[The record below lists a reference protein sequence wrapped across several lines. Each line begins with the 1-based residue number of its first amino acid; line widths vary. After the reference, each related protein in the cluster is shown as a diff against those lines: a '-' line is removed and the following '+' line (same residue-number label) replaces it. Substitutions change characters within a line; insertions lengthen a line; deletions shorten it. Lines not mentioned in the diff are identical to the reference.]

1 MMPVLNMLFV
11 GLAIYRLKQLQVLY
25 ALPSFYT
32 KTAVYWV
39 KLVLASAI
47 ASAAV
52 VELLFTAA
60 MSPLSGIFNLFT
72 VSLLIQTAAYVI
84 AIRLHYYEQ
93 TRAHKS
99 SGILLLFWLAT
110 ILTSL
115 VTLRTDHS
123 ARYPPF
129 VLYSSVRVMRYAM
142 LFLVTSLFS
151 LELWPRKL
159 SEYVLAEDND
169 GNIASASRF
178 GVRAPRDDANIFS
191 QLIFSWLSPLFKMG
205 QSKQISEDDLWEIP
219 SSCLPT
225 NIAQIF
231 GANWQHELNQR
242 EHCTPSLAR
251 ALWRTAGPYF
261 ILGGVFKLMQ
271 DILTL
276 LKPVLLS
283 LLLGFV
289 ASHTTDSPQP
299 MSYGYFYACC
309 MLVLQNIQTI
319 VLHQSLQV
327 GTDTGLKV
335 RSSLTTAIYKKAMR
349 LSNETRQ
356 EYTTGNISTLYSV
369 DVDRIGAVTDYA
381 HILWSG
387 PMQIS
392 MVVYMLYN
400 TLGWSVFAGVAIMV
414 ISIPLNSWIS
424 KRMRVLQSEQMKN
437 KDKRTTMI
445 SEVLSGVRVIKL
457 YAWER
462 SFISRIQHVRESLE
476 LVSLSKYGRMIALTS
491 VSMTTVPFLVS
502 FTTFLIYSVFDGASR
517 GPLTAQLVFVS
528 LALFNLLRFPLTMI
542 PIVISTIVN
551 ANVAMGRVHKLLT
564 SDELDLDSVT
574 RLESVRRP
582 KRGPSAQDSSANDDK
597 AVAVQVTDGSF
608 RWSSKDSA
616 LLDNINFSA
625 LSDEHLAI
633 VGRVGS
639 GKSSLLS
646 ALLGDMRK
654 ENGDVT
660 VCGHV
665 AYVPQQP
672 WIMNATLRSN
682 ILFGLKYDEAFY
694 NRVIDACAL
703 RPDLEMLTAGDM
715 TEIGE
720 KGINLSGGQK
730 ARVSLARAVYAR
742 ADVYI
747 LDDPLSAVDAHVARH
762 LFDQVLGPAG
772 LLKSRC
778 RIHATNA
785 IQFIG
790 KCDSVLMLQDGLVA
804 ECGAVSDL
812 MERRGLVYSLIQEY
826 GVSEPASLAASRQI
840 TPSASTMNLATVQMA
855 CNIGDGDIRR
865 RRSTLNS
872 MPPTSIAPTHRA
884 GQLRAT
890 ADSGQGTLIM
900 KEVSAVGKVSIA
912 TYMDYFRASTWSS
925 WVLFAVGMTLSQGFL
940 VLSNIWLKVW
950 SSANDI
956 RMRDGTPESHSMLY
970 YIAIYGILGLISAV
984 FSYTQ
989 SIVLWSVCA
998 VRCGRAT
1005 HRNMLDAVLR
1015 SPMSF
1020 FDTTPLGRV
1029 LQRFSKD
1036 QTSVDEVIPRTFGSW
1051 LQNLVSIVFSLAV
1064 IMYLMPAFGLMIVP
1078 TVIFFFYLKN
1088 HFLDTSRMLKRL
1100 LSTTRSPIYSSFE
1113 ETLAGVSTI
1122 RAFGK
1127 SDSFIAENLQRL
1139 TANHR
1144 CAYLLLAM
1152 NRWLAIRQ
1160 EIVSALIIFVTAMLG
1175 VISLLY
1181 GKADVGVIGLS
1192 LSYALQNTQ
1201 QINWMLRMEGDLENS
1216 MCDYVR
1222 VQEYEQLTPEAP
1234 DVIEDHRPDRS
1245 WPEQGMV
1252 EFKNYSTRY
1261 REGLDLVLKD
1271 VSFAVKPRE
1280 KVGIVGRT
1288 GAGKSSLTLALFRII
1303 EAAEGQILL
1312 DGEDI
1317 AQYGLFDV
1325 RSKLSI
1331 IPQDPVLFA
1340 GTVRDNLDPFNT
1352 YSDQDIWRAL
1362 EHARLADFVRA
1373 KDERLEFVVTQG
1385 GENFSVGQR
1394 QLICLARALL
1404 KHAKVLVLDEATAA
1418 IDPESDAIIQDSIR
1432 KEFKDCT
1439 VLTIAH
1445 RLNTIIDSDRILV
1458 LDEGQ
1463 VAEFDTP
1470 DALLAKEDGLFRGL
1484 WERANE
1490 S

>member
-1 MMPVLNMLFV
+1 
-11 GLAIYRLKQLQVLY
+11 
-25 ALPSFYT
+25 
-32 KTAVYWV
+32 
-39 KLVLASAI
+39 
-47 ASAAV
+47 
-52 VELLFTAA
+52 
-60 MSPLSGIFNLFT
+60 
-72 VSLLIQTAAYVI
+72 
-84 AIRLHYYEQ
+84 
-93 TRAHKS
+93 
-99 SGILLLFWLAT
+99 
-110 ILTSL
+110 
-115 VTLRTDHS
+115 
-123 ARYPPF
+123 
-129 VLYSSVRVMRYAM
+129 MRYAK
-142 LFLVTSLFS
+142 LFS
-151 LELWPRKL
+151 VVSVFCIELWPRKL
-159 SEYVLAEDND
+159 PVFVLAEDD
-169 GNIASASRF
+169 EDDEALTSRF
-178 GVRAPRDDANIFS
+178 SVRVPKEDANIFS
-191 QLIFSWLSPLFKMG
+191 QLAFSWLSPLFKI
-205 QSKQISEDDLWEIP
+205 SRIKQISEEDLWEIP
-219 SSCLPT
+219 ASCRPAI
-225 NIAQIF
+225 IAQIF
-231 GANWQHELNQR
+231 DSNWQHELNQR
-242 EHCTPSLAR
+242 EKRNPSLLW
-251 ALWRTAGPYF
+251 ALLRTAGPYF
-261 ILGGVFKLMQ
+261 LLGGLFKLMQ
-271 DILTL
+271 DILAL

-289 ASHTTDSPQP
+289 ASHMTDSPQS

-309 MLVLQNIQTI
+309 MLVLQISQTI
-319 VLHQSLQV
+319 VLHQSLLIN
-327 GTDTGLKV
+327 TETGLRI
-335 RSSLTTAIYKKAMR
+335 RSSLTTAIYKKALR
-349 LSNETRQ
+349 LSSETRQ
-356 EYTTGNISTLYSV
+356 EYTTGKISTLYSV
-369 DVDRIGAVTDYA
+369 DVDRIGVVADYA

-387 PMQIS
+387 PLQIS

-414 ISIPLNSWIS
+414 VSIPLNGWIS
-424 KRMRVLQSEQMKN
+424 RRVRTLQSEQMKN

-462 SFISRIQHVRESLE
+462 SFIRKIQHVRESLE
-476 LVSLSKYGRMIALTS
+476 LVSLSKYGRMVALTS

-502 FTTFLIYSVFDGASR
+502 FTTFLIYSVFDSVSR
-517 GPLTAQLVFVS
+517 GPLTAKLVFVS
-528 LALFNLLRFPLTMI
+528 LALFNMLRFPLTMV
-542 PIVISTIVN
+542 PIVLSTVVN
-551 ANVAMGRVHKLLT
+551 SNVALGRVHKLLL
-564 SDELDLDSVT
+564 SDELDLESVT
-574 RLESVRRP
+574 RLESVSRSSR
-582 KRGPSAQDSSANDDK
+582 KPSTQGNSIDDGNI
-597 AVAVQVTDGSF
+597 AVQVSSGSF
-608 RWSSKDSA
+608 RWSSKDSVQ
-616 LLDNINFSA
+616 LDNISLSA
-625 LSDEHLAI
+625 LSGEHLAI
-633 VGRVGS
+633 VGRVGA

-654 ENGDVT
+654 EAGNVVVRGQ
-660 VCGHV
+660 V

-682 ILFGLKYDEAFY
+682 ILFGLKHDEAFY

-730 ARVSLARAVYAR
+730 ARVSLARAVYSR

-762 LFDQVLGPAG
+762 LFDQVLGPTG
-772 LLKSRC
+772 LLKLCC

-790 KCDSVLMLQDGLVA
+790 KCDSVLMLQEGRIVESGTVDN
-804 ECGAVSDL
+804 L
-812 MERRGLVYSLIQEY
+812 MERRGLVYNLIQEY
-826 GVSEPASLAASRQI
+826 GVSEPASLAPSSQI
-840 TPSASTMNLATVQMA
+840 TPSSSTVRLEIAETASNIGELHAQRQSSTLDSILSASTAPV
-855 CNIGDGDIRR
+855 RR
-865 RRSTLNS
+865 
-872 MPPTSIAPTHRA
+872 TS
-884 GQLRAT
+884 QLRAAT
-890 ADSGQGTLIM
+890 ESEQGTLIS
-900 KEVSAVGKVSIA
+900 KEVSAAGKVSIA
-912 TYMDYFRASTWSS
+912 TYMDYFRASTWSG
-925 WVLFAVGMTLSQGFL
+925 WAIFAIGMTLSQGFL

-956 RMRDGTPESHSMLY
+956 RMRDGAPEIHSVLY
-970 YIAIYGILGLISAV
+970 FIAIYGMLGLVSAI
-984 FSYTQ
+984 FTFGQ
-989 SIVLWSVCA
+989 STVLWSVCA

-1020 FDTTPLGRV
+1020 FDTTPLGRI
-1029 LQRFSKD
+1029 LQRFSND
-1036 QTSVDEVIPRTFGSW
+1036 QTSVDEVIPRTFGLW
-1051 LQNLVSIVFSLAV
+1051 LQNLVSIVLSLAV
-1064 IMYLMPAFGLMIVP
+1064 IVYLMPAFGLMIIP
-1078 TVIFFFYLKN
+1078 TILFFFYLKSY
-1088 HFLDTSRMLKRL
+1088 FLDTSRQIKRL

-1113 ETLAGVSTI
+1113 ETLVGVSTI

-1127 SDSFIAENLQRL
+1127 SYSFMAENLQRL
-1139 TANHR
+1139 TVNHR

-1160 EIVSALIIFVTAMLG
+1160 EVVSALIIFVTAMLG
-1175 VISLLY
+1175 VASLLY
-1181 GKADVGVIGLS
+1181 GRADVGVIGLS

-1234 DVIEDHRPDRS
+1234 DVIEDCRPERS

-1252 EFKNYSTRY
+1252 EFKSYSTRY

-1271 VSFAVKPRE
+1271 VSFAVNPCE

-1288 GAGKSSLTLALFRII
+1288 GAGKSSLALALFRII

-1340 GTVRDNLDPFNT
+1340 GTVRENLDPFNT
-1352 YSDQDIWRAL
+1352 YSDQDIWQAL
-1362 EHARLADFVRA
+1362 EHARLADFIRT
-1373 KDERLEFVVTQG
+1373 KDERLEFVVTQC

-1404 KHAKVLVLDEATAA
+1404 KRAKVLVLDEATAA

-1458 LDEGQ
+1458 LDQGQ

-1470 DALLAKEDGLFRGL
+1470 SALLVKEAGLFKNL
-1484 WERANE
+1484 WDRANE
-1490 S
+1490 R

>member
-1 MMPVLNMLFV
+1 
-11 GLAIYRLKQLQVLY
+11 
-25 ALPSFYT
+25 
-32 KTAVYWV
+32 
-39 KLVLASAI
+39 
-47 ASAAV
+47 
-52 VELLFTAA
+52 
-60 MSPLSGIFNLFT
+60 
-72 VSLLIQTAAYVI
+72 
-84 AIRLHYYEQ
+84 
-93 TRAHKS
+93 
-99 SGILLLFWLAT
+99 
-110 ILTSL
+110 
-115 VTLRTDHS
+115 
-123 ARYPPF
+123 
-129 VLYSSVRVMRYAM
+129 
-142 LFLVTSLFS
+142 
-151 LELWPRKL
+151 
-159 SEYVLAEDND
+159 
-169 GNIASASRF
+169 
-178 GVRAPRDDANIFS
+178 
-191 QLIFSWLSPLFKMG
+191 
-205 QSKQISEDDLWEIP
+205 
-219 SSCLPT
+219 
-225 NIAQIF
+225 
-231 GANWQHELNQR
+231 
-242 EHCTPSLAR
+242 
-251 ALWRTAGPYF
+251 
-261 ILGGVFKLMQ
+261 
-271 DILTL
+271 
-276 LKPVLLS
+276 
-283 LLLGFV
+283 
-289 ASHTTDSPQP
+289 
-299 MSYGYFYACC
+299 
-309 MLVLQNIQTI
+309 
-319 VLHQSLQV
+319 
-327 GTDTGLKV
+327 
-335 RSSLTTAIYKKAMR
+335 
-349 LSNETRQ
+349 
-356 EYTTGNISTLYSV
+356 
-369 DVDRIGAVTDYA
+369 
-381 HILWSG
+381 
-387 PMQIS
+387 
-392 MVVYMLYN
+392 MVV
-400 TLGWSVFAGVAIMV
+400 
-414 ISIPLNSWIS
+414 SIPLNGWIS
-424 KRMRVLQSEQMKN
+424 RRVRTLQSEQMKN

-445 SEVLSGVRVIKL
+445 SEVLSGARVIKL

-462 SFISRIQHVRESLE
+462 SFIRKIQHVRESLE
-476 LVSLSKYGRMIALTS
+476 LVSLSKYGRMVALTS

-502 FTTFLIYSVFDGASR
+502 FTTFCIYSVFDSVSR
-517 GPLTAQLVFVS
+517 GPLTAKLVFVS
-528 LALFNLLRFPLTMI
+528 LALFNILRFPLNMI
-542 PIVISTIVN
+542 PIILSTFVN
-551 ANVAMGRVHKLLT
+551 ANVSLGRVHKLLT
-564 SDELDLDSVT
+564 SDELDLESVT
-574 RLESVRRP
+574 RLEGVC
-582 KRGPSAQDSSANDDK
+582 PSSRKPPTQDSLSEDHRV
-597 AVAVQVTDGSF
+597 VAVQVSNGSF
-608 RWSSKDSA
+608 RWSSKDSVQ
-616 LLDNINFSA
+616 LDNINLSA

-654 ENGDVT
+654 EAGEIV
-660 VCGHV
+660 VHGQV

-694 NRVIDACAL
+694 NRVVDACAL

-730 ARVSLARAVYAR
+730 ARVSLARAVYSR

-762 LFDQVLGPAG
+762 LFDQVLGPVG

-804 ECGAVSDL
+804 ESGTVIDL
-812 MERRGLVYSLIQEY
+812 LERRGLVFSLIQEY
-826 GVSEPASLAASRQI
+826 GVSEPTSLATSGNI
-840 TPSASTMNLATVQMA
+840 TPSSSMINLELAEMTCYVGEPRTQRQSSTPESA
-855 CNIGDGDIRR
+855 
-865 RRSTLNS
+865 
-872 MPPTSIAPTHRA
+872 PPTSVVPPHCTS
-884 GQLRAT
+884 QLRAT
-890 ADSGQGTLIM
+890 TESGKGALIL
-900 KEVSAVGKVSIA
+900 KEVSAAGKVSIA
-912 TYMDYFRASTWSS
+912 TYMDYFRASTWSG
-925 WVLFAVGMTLSQGFL
+925 WALFAVGMTLGQGFL

-950 SSANDI
+950 SSANDT
-956 RMRDGTPESHSMLY
+956 RMRDGAPESHSVLY
-970 YIAIYGILGLISAV
+970 FIAIYGMLGLISAV
-984 FSYTQ
+984 FTFSQ
-989 SIVLWSVCA
+989 SMVLWSMCA

-1005 HRNMLDAVLR
+1005 HRNMLAAVLR

-1029 LQRFSKD
+1029 LQRFSND

-1051 LQNLVSIVFSLAV
+1051 FQNLVSIVLSLAV
-1064 IMYLMPAFGLMIVP
+1064 IMYFMPAFGLMIIP
-1078 TVIFFFYLKN
+1078 TILFFFYLKSY
-1088 HFLDTSRMLKRL
+1088 FLDTSRQIKRL

-1113 ETLAGVSTI
+1113 ETLVGVSTI

-1127 SDSFIAENLQRL
+1127 SDSFMAENLQRL

-1160 EIVSALIIFVTAMLG
+1160 EVVSSLIIFVTAMLG
-1175 VISLLY
+1175 VTSLLY
-1181 GKADVGVIGLS
+1181 GRADVGVIGLS

-1234 DVIEDHRPDRS
+1234 DVIEDNRPERS
-1245 WPEQGMV
+1245 WPMEGTV

-1261 REGLDLVLKD
+1261 REGLDLVLKN
-1271 VSFAVKPRE
+1271 VSFAVKPCE

-1288 GAGKSSLTLALFRII
+1288 GAGKSSMALALFRII

-1312 DGEDI
+1312 DGKDI

-1340 GTVRDNLDPFNT
+1340 GTVRENLDPFNS
-1352 YSDQDIWRAL
+1352 YSDQDIWQAL
-1362 EHARLADFVRA
+1362 EHARLADFIRT

-1404 KHAKVLVLDEATAA
+1404 KQAKVLVLDEATAA

-1458 LDEGQ
+1458 LDQGQ

-1470 DALLAKEDGLFRGL
+1470 SALLAKEGGLFKSL
-1484 WERANE
+1484 WDRANE
-1490 S
+1490 A